1 MSIQGLRDSNNFGTD
16 MRPKNWR
23 EGILLLNPNGQ
34 SPLIGL
40 SSQMATRS
48 VNDPEFNWWEKS
60 LDDQRV
66 AGDASITS
74 SDTTISVSKDALT
87 LKEGHLLWV
96 KETGEIMMVSSDPS
110 SDTSIS
116 VVRGFSGTSAQSF
129 DPTTNSTDPN
139 YYVIGTAHE
148 EGSGAPTGIN
158 FDPVKKYNFT
168 QIFRNTLEMTN
179 TAARTR
185 LRTTDAVREAKREA
199 LQFHGIEMEKA
210 FWIGQRWEGSKNGKP
225 IRTTRGVINWIPSSR
240 TNDFNG
246 NDVDLE
252 TLEGELLKIFEYGS
266 SEKMAWCG
274 NRALLTIQQIARKN
288 SSLEL
293 VQNQREFGMNISRL
307 ISPFGELVLKTHPLF
322 NQLGGDGTN
331 YFGLNDWMVVLDM
344 AEMKFVHLEGRDTKF
359 EREVQDNGQDALK
372 SGYITEAG
380 IELHHPDTHYFI
392 KGLRSAAQDA

>member
-1 MSIQGLRDSNNFGTD
+1 MSIKGLRSSENFGTD
-16 MRPKNWR
+16 VRPKNWR

-40 SSQMATRS
+40 TSQMSTRS
-48 VNDPEFNWWEKS
+48 VDDPEFNWWEKS

-66 AGDASITS
+66 AGDAAITN
-74 SDTTISVSKDALT
+74 SDTTISVSGDALT

-116 VVRGFSGTSAQSF
+116 VTRGFSGTAAQSF
-129 DPTTNSTDPN
+129 DPTLSSTDPN

-148 EGSGAPTGIN
+148 EGSNAPTGIN
-158 FDPVKKYNFT
+158 FDPVKRYNFT

-179 TAARTR
+179 TAVKTR

-199 LQFHGIEMEKA
+199 LQYHGIEMEKA
-210 FWIGQRWEGSKNGKP
+210 FWIGERWEGTKNNKP
-225 IRTTRGVINWIPSSR
+225 LRTTRGITNWIPSSR
-240 TNDFNG
+240 TNDFAGAN
-246 NDVDLE
+246 VDLE

-322 NQLGGDGTN
+322 NQLGGDGSN

-344 AEMKFVHLEGRDTKF
+344 AEMKYVHLESRDTKF

-380 IELHHPDTHYFI
+380 LELHHPDTHYFI